1 MTATDRLYYGDSE
14 LFAFSAVVSALREQ
28 DGRYWVALNRSAFY
42 PDGGGQP
49 ADHGELGGHRIDD
62 VQVDDDGIV
71 WHRLA
76 GAGGLPAIGDELD
89 GRIDAERSWDHMQQH
104 CGQHILTAAFLAV
117 GGPATV
123 SFHLSGQSVTI
134 DLAAAAVSDE
144 HLQAAEDWANARIR
158 EDLAIHARFVRPEEL
173 AQITLRKAPSVSG
186 AIRVVSIGDID
197 HSACGGT
204 HPQRSGAVG
213 GVAVLGW
220 EKQRGSARVSFICGT
235 RLLRRL
241 HQQRREIGRAHV

>member
-76 GAGGLPAIGDELD
+76 GAGGLPAIGDEAARLISSRICAR
-89 GRIDAERSWDHMQQH
+89 GRPISRPVA
-104 CGQHILTAAFLAV
+104 TAA
-117 GGPATV
+117 PT
-123 SFHLSGQSVTI
+123 T
-134 DLAAAAVSDE
+134 
-144 HLQAAEDWANARIR
+144 
-158 EDLAIHARFVRPEEL
+158 P
-173 AQITLRKAPSVSG
+173 
-186 AIRVVSIGDID
+186 
-197 HSACGGT
+197 
-204 HPQRSGAVG
+204 
-213 GVAVLGW
+213 
-220 EKQRGSARVSFICGT
+220 
-235 RLLRRL
+235 
-241 HQQRREIGRAHV
+241 